1 MTLSLTFVEMAAKAI
16 AMPKQNVGNM
26 LQMNP
31 KTVP

>member
-1 MTLSLTFVEMAAKAI
+1 MASGLTFVAMAAKAI
-16 AMPKQNVGNM
+16 AMPKQNAGNM